1 MILVTGATGNVGR
14 SVVSQLLDRGADVRA
29 LTRDPGSARLP
40 AGVEV
45 VGGDLSDP
53 DGLAPAVDGAVFLVW
68 PFITA
73 DAAPSVLN
81 AVGKQA
87 QHIVYLSSMSVRD
100 DVERQAEQITTCHAE
115 MERLSGRSW
124 RGPSSDPAASRR
136 TRWAGRHRSEPRAS
150 SAGRT
155 PQRPGR

>member
-29 LTRDPGSARLP
+29 LIRDPGSARLP

-53 DGLAPAVDGAVFLVW
+53 DGLAPAVDGAEAVFLVW

-100 DVERQAEQITTCHAE
+100 DVERQAEPITACHAE
-115 MERLSGRSW
+115 MERSIE
-124 RGPSSDPAASRR
+124 
-136 TRWAGRHRSEPRAS
+136 RSELAWTFLRRSGFAANTLGWAPQIRAE
-150 SAGRT
+150 GVVR
-155 PQRPGR
+155 